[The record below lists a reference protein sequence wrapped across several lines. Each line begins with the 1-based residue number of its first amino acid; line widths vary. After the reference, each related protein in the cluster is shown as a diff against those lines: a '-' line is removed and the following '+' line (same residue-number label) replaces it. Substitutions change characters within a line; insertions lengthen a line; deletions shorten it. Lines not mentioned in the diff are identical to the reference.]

1 MIASISG
8 VLKSKSNV
16 QVVVEVNGIGYSL
29 NVSNLTFSKT
39 GNVGETV
46 SFYTELQIKDDKIF
60 MYGFLTL
67 SELNMFNLLQS
78 IQGIGPKASLSILSS
93 LNVDQ
98 IVLGITSSDKS
109 VFQKAD
115 GIGSRV
121 ATRIVSELND
131 KISSFNFGREEIDSE
146 NKNLSEQK
154 DNLNEFDSK
163 TIVDDSISAI
173 VNLGYT
179 RSEAYKAVIN
189 AQNDILKS
197 EDKTNISI
205 EKLVPLALKIMSG

>member
-8 VLKSKSNV
+8 VLKSKSTV
-16 QVVVEVNGIGYSL
+16 QAIVEVNGIGYSL
-29 NVSNLTFSKT
+29 NVSNLTISKI
-39 GNVGETV
+39 GNIGESV

-93 LNVDQ
+93 LDVDQ

-109 VFQKAD
+109 VFLKAD

-121 ATRIVSELND
+121 ATRIISELNE
-131 KISSFNFGREEIDSE
+131 KINSFNFGRDEIE
-146 NKNLSEQK
+146 VGNRNLDKQK
-154 DNLNEFDSK
+154 DNLDMSNSK

-189 AQNDILKS
+189 ARNEILNS
-197 EDKTNISI
+197 EEKTNISI
-205 EKLVPLALKIMSG
+205 EKLVPLALKNMTG

>member
-8 VLKSKSNV
+8 VLKSKSTV
-16 QVVVEVNGIGYSL
+16 QAIVEVNGIGYSL
-29 NVSNLTFSKT
+29 NVSNLTTSKI
-39 GNVGETV
+39 GDVGEAV

-93 LNVDQ
+93 LDVDQ

-109 VFQKAD
+109 VFLKAD

-121 ATRIVSELND
+121 ATRIISELNE
-131 KISSFNFGREEIDSE
+131 KINSFNFGRDEIE
-146 NKNLSEQK
+146 VGNRNLDKQK
-154 DNLNEFDSK
+154 DNLDMSNSK

-189 AQNDILKS
+189 ARNEILNS
-197 EDKTNISI
+197 EEKTNISI
-205 EKLVPLALKIMSG
+205 EKLVPLALKKMTG

>member
-205 EKLVPLALKIMSG
+205 EKLVPLALKNMTG

>member
-8 VLKSKSNV
+8 VLKSKSTV
-16 QVVVEVNGIGYSL
+16 QAVVEVNGIGYSL
-29 NVSNLTFSKT
+29 NVSNLTTSKI
-39 GNVGETV
+39 GDVGEAV

-93 LNVDQ
+93 LDVDQ

-109 VFQKAD
+109 VFLKAD

-121 ATRIVSELND
+121 ATRIISELNE
-131 KISSFNFGREEIDSE
+131 KISSFNFGRDEIE
-146 NKNLSEQK
+146 VGNRNLDKQK
-154 DNLNEFDSK
+154 DNLDMSNSK

-189 AQNDILKS
+189 ARNDILNS
-197 EDKTNISI
+197 EEKTNISI
-205 EKLVPLALKIMSG
+205 EKLVPLALKKMTG

>member
-8 VLKSKSNV
+8 ILKSKTNV

-29 NVSNLTFSKT
+29 NVSNLTISKI
-39 GNVGETV
+39 GNIGESV

-93 LNVDQ
+93 LDVDQ

-109 VFQKAD
+109 VFLKAD

-121 ATRIVSELND
+121 ATRIISELNE
-131 KISSFNFGREEIDSE
+131 KINSFNFGRDEIE
-146 NKNLSEQK
+146 VGNRNLDKKK
-154 DNLNEFDSK
+154 DNLDMSNSK

-189 AQNDILKS
+189 ARNEILNS
-197 EDKTNISI
+197 EEKTNISI
-205 EKLVPLALKIMSG
+205 EKLVPLALKNMTG

>member
-29 NVSNLTFSKT
+29 NVSNLTFSKI

-154 DNLNEFDSK
+154 DNLHEFDSK

-189 AQNDILKS
+189 ARNDILKS

-205 EKLVPLALKIMSG
+205 EKLVPLALKNMTG

>member
-8 VLKSKSNV
+8 VLKSKSSVN
-16 QVVVEVNGIGYSL
+16 VVVEVNGIGYSL
-29 NVSNLTFSKT
+29 NVSNLTISKI
-39 GNVGETV
+39 GNIGESV

-93 LNVDQ
+93 LDVDQ

-109 VFQKAD
+109 VFLKAD

-121 ATRIVSELND
+121 ATRIVSELNE
-131 KISSFNFGREEIDSE
+131 KISSFNFGRDELVFGNKNINQQKDTLDVIDSR
-146 NKNLSEQK
+146 
-154 DNLNEFDSK
+154 
-163 TIVDDSISAI
+163 TIVEDTVSAI
-173 VNLGYT
+173 VNLGYS

-189 AQNDILKS
+189 ARNDILNS
-197 EDKTNISI
+197 EEKKNISI

>member
-8 VLKSKSNV
+8 VLKSKSTV
-16 QVVVEVNGIGYSL
+16 QAVVEVNGIGYSL
-29 NVSNLTFSKT
+29 NVSNLTTSKI
-39 GNVGETV
+39 GDVGEAV
-46 SFYTELQIKDDKIF
+46 SLYTELQIKDDKIF

-93 LNVDQ
+93 LDVDQ

-109 VFQKAD
+109 VFLKAD

-121 ATRIVSELND
+121 ATRIISELNE
-131 KISSFNFGREEIDSE
+131 KINSFNFGRDEIE
-146 NKNLSEQK
+146 VGNRNLDKQK
-154 DNLNEFDSK
+154 DNLDMSNSK

-189 AQNDILKS
+189 ARNEILNS
-197 EDKTNISI
+197 EEKTNISI
-205 EKLVPLALKIMSG
+205 EKLVPLALKKMTG

>member
-8 VLKSKSNV
+8 VLKSKSTV
-16 QVVVEVNGIGYSL
+16 QAIVEVNGIGYSL
-29 NVSNLTFSKT
+29 NVSNLTTSKI
-39 GNVGETV
+39 GDVGEAV

-93 LNVDQ
+93 LDVDQ

-109 VFQKAD
+109 VFLKAD

-121 ATRIVSELND
+121 ATRIISELNE
-131 KISSFNFGREEIDSE
+131 KINSFNFGRDEIE
-146 NKNLSEQK
+146 VGNRNLDKQK
-154 DNLNEFDSK
+154 DNLDMSNSK

-189 AQNDILKS
+189 ARNDILNS
-197 EDKTNISI
+197 EEKTNISI
-205 EKLVPLALKIMSG
+205 EKLVPLALKNMTG